1 VGIKLLNTP
10 TFERKPASEHI
21 CGLQWG
27 KKKNGEKKDLGHHTS
42 HRQIENPLSYTTT
55 KPLVYQYVLLS
66 VRTIICRSKESNRT
80 INYKCIYCNTSQQL
94 ASISEPVQDDEKL
107 VFYIEPEVWASR
119 RSRRRR
125 RGAKESSIK
134 REKRWIKRGG
144 GGRTCERREK
154 RRRELGTQ
162 NNDASRP
169 RDKLD
174 ANLSLWHLQQQGHHD
189 GLNVECKSKYG
200 DCLCNISCQ
209 QTQRS

>member
-1 VGIKLLNTP
+1 VSCWKLNRWVGNCQIHCNHEESHLLLIMFEP
-10 TFERKPASEHI
+10 ELGRYQTFERKPASEHI

-42 HRQIENPLSYTTT
+42 HRQIENPLRYTTT

-119 RSRRRR
+119 RSRRRSQR
-125 RGAKESSIK
+125 CKGVKYQK
-134 REKRWIKRGG
+134 GEKVDIKRGG
-144 GGRTCERREK
+144 GGRTRERNEK
-154 RRRELGTQ
+154 KRRELGTQ

-174 ANLSLWHLQQQGHHD
+174 ANLSLWHLQQ
-189 GLNVECKSKYG
+189 
-200 DCLCNISCQ
+200 
-209 QTQRS
+209 